1 MTKVLAVLLYFCK
14 IYPFIS
20 DIIVGF
26 RKGVS
31 AEKERLDK
39 VRADKARLSAQRAVK
54 AVEFESID
62 KEVEEFK

>member
-1 MTKVLAVLLYFCK
+1 MTKVMAVLLYFCK
-14 IYPFIS
+14 IYPFII

-39 VRADKARLSAQRAVK
+39 AREVKARAAARRAIK
-54 AVEFESID
+54 AVEFEVD
-62 KEVEEFK
+62 EKKEEFK